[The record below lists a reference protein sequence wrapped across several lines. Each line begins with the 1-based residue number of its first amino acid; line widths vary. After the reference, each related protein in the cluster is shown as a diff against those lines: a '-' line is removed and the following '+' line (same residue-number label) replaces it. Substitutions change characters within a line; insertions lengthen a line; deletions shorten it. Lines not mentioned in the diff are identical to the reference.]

1 MDHAQR
7 PKAPASRIR
16 LIANPNSGGNRR
28 DGGALDRVRGALCD
42 GAEILRWRPGT
53 PLTWDEDDRPDIV
66 VAAGGD
72 GTVSAIAAEVIGT
85 GIPLAV
91 LPLGTFNYFARGL
104 GYSEDPETA
113 ARQILA
119 GAPHS
124 IRVGSVNGTPF
135 LNNASL
141 GLYPHVLRERE
152 QTYQRW
158 GRHRLA
164 AHWSVVRSFVQFR
177 RPLSITLD
185 RGRGPETRESALV
198 FVARSAYQLER
209 FGLEGGETI
218 SDDAFAVLIARATT
232 RGELARVIALLTA
245 RQAKEGRDYDML
257 RASDM
262 TITLHGRQQALLAHD
277 GEKRVERS
285 PFRFRM
291 DPRPLTVILPGEAA

>member
-1 MDHAQR
+1 MDQAFSPR
-7 PKAPASRIR
+7 PPARRIR

-28 DGGALDRVRGALCD
+28 DGGAVDRIRAAL
-42 GAEILRWRPGT
+42 GEGTEIKPWQPGT
-53 PLTWDEDDRPDIV
+53 PLRWDEGDRPDIV

-72 GTVSAIAAEVIGT
+72 GTVSAVAAELIGT
-85 GIPLAV
+85 GTPLAV

-104 GYSEDPETA
+104 GYSEDPEVA

-119 GAPHS
+119 GSAHD
-124 IRVGSVNGTPF
+124 IRVGTVNGTPF

-152 QTYQRW
+152 RTYGRW

-164 AHWSVVRSFVQFR
+164 AHWSVLRSFMRFR
-177 RPLSITLD
+177 HPLSITLD
-185 RGRGPETRESALV
+185 RGEGAETRQSALV

-209 FGLEGGETI
+209 FGIEGGDVI
-218 SDDAFAVLIARATT
+218 SDDAFAVLVARATT
-232 RGELARVIALLTA
+232 RARLARVIARLTA
-245 RQAKEGRDYDML
+245 RRAREGRDYDML

-262 TITLHGRQQALLAHD
+262 TIALHGRDRALLAHD
-277 GEKRVERS
+277 GEKRVEQS

-291 DPRPLTVILPGEAA
+291 DPRPLTVVLPGEAT